1 MAFQAIISSHFF
13 VRFGI
18 NAISILVPGVVSAP
32 GRIVFQSQRDGNPE
46 IYVMN
51 ADGTNQVRLTF
62 NTVFDGDATF
72 SPGGEKIAFMSTRDG
87 GNGEIYIMHADGS
100 SQKRLTNS
108 PGADVLPT
116 FSPD

>member
-1 MAFQAIISSHFF
+1 MTLQAIIRSNFL
-13 VRFGI
+13 VRF
-18 NAISILVPGVVSAP
+18 AITAILLLVPAVVSAQE
-32 GRIVFQSQRDGNPE
+32 RIVFQSQRDGNPE

-62 NTVFDGDATF
+62 NSVFDGDATF

-100 SQKRLTNS
+100 SQK
-108 PGADVLPT
+108 
-116 FSPD
+116 